1 MSDEQ
6 TPRPAKDVPARP
18 RAPKVTPEPD
28 ADPTVIVRGRVSHVE
43 ADGDQPTPLRVLPKQ

>member
-6 TPRPAKDVPARP
+6 TPRPAKEAAAKPPAP
-18 RAPKVTPEPD
+18 NVKPEPD
-28 ADPTVIVRGRVSHVE
+28 PTVVVRGRVSHVE